1 MGDSYTEVYDCLRN
15 MALFSEDLFNVFE
28 ETEKPSL
35 GKTKKR
41 KRNEQKADNT
51 SAKAQEDLKKAKI
64 DRENDENTAVDDSQ
78 PSTSSSMQT
87 EDDKKTTKVLSVA
100 ESGDTSSLEGKVS
113 ETNPNQD
120 SEM

>member
-1 MGDSYTEVYDCLRN
+1 MGDRYTEVYDCLRN

-64 DRENDENTAVDDSQ
+64 DQQNDENTAVDDSQ
-78 PSTSSSMQT
+78 PSTSSAMQT

-100 ESGDTSSLEGKVS
+100 EPGDTSSLEGKVS